1 MKAEYWD
8 RFMMTGKVED
18 YLRYKDKNEAAEDLQ
33 TERLE
38 ETSEAGKEKRESDR
52 IDRNGAFYSACR
64 RI

>member
-8 RFMMTGKVED
+8 RFMVTGKVED
-18 YLRYKDKNEAAEDLQ
+18 YLRYKHRNEAAEDLQ
-33 TERLE
+33 TEKLE

-52 IDRNGAFYSACR
+52 IDRDGTFYSACR

>member
-18 YLRYKDKNEAAEDLQ
+18 YLRYKDKNEAAEELKS
-33 TERLE
+33 ERLE

-52 IDRNGAFYSACR
+52 IDRRG
-64 RI
+64 